1 MSPLISL
8 SLPDTALA
16 SKRLN
21 RVCTVIKEPRVGR
34 FNVRERRRAA
44 RSPCIYCAFEI
55 VFPRCVGGTLVGVCC
70 VCVCVCVCG
79 CMGRTHS
86 IHSMPEFAPCMI
98 QFGLIT
104 CANWLCWHLDLI
116 EIITASNVSL
126 PLQICFVNGKRKQI

>member
-8 SLPDTALA
+8 SLSLGHGTRLQKAEPCLHSDKGTEGRLVQCARAPRAHRVFTVHLKLCFLALCWRYTRW
-16 SKRLN
+16 SML
-21 RVCTVIKEPRVGR
+21 
-34 FNVRERRRAA
+34 
-44 RSPCIYCAFEI
+44 
-55 VFPRCVGGTLVGVCC
+55 
-70 VCVCVCVCG
+70 CVCG

-86 IHSMPEFAPCMI
+86 IHSMPGLHPCMI

-116 EIITASNVSL
+116 EIITASNVCL

>member
-1 MSPLISL
+1 MFVNACRRSFLSL
-8 SLPDTALA
+8 SAGHGARLQKAEPCLHSDKGTEGRSVQCTRAPRRVFTVHLKLCFLA
-16 SKRLN
+16 VLAVHSLEY
-21 RVCTVIKEPRVGR
+21 V
-34 FNVRERRRAA
+34 
-44 RSPCIYCAFEI
+44 
-55 VFPRCVGGTLVGVCC
+55 
-70 VCVCVCVCG
+70 VCVCVCG

-116 EIITASNVSL
+116 EIITASNVCL